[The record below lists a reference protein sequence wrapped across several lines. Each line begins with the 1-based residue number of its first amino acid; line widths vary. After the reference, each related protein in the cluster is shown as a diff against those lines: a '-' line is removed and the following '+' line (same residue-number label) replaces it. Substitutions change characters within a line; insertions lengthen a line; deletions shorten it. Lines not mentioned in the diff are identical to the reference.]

1 MSRACLLAWCS
12 FGLACGAHQEAQTLD
27 SIFADSSGELA
38 RALAP
43 DLYEQAQAAWA
54 EGDEA
59 RRRRSDRAVDDY
71 RTEARLWLAAAV
83 TEAER
88 VQLDRARDELQREEE
103 RWAKQL
109 ARDQEASAVVA
120 SDISVLEARAV
131 ALREAERVARLREG
145 QAAKED
151 ASDAILTRARFNLA
165 LAVALGAT
173 EEQVRGL
180 QERADELVRKRPRSA
195 GVAEALLRDTEI
207 LMGDMR
213 AKWPSPQPGSSTEL
227 VETARVTGFAAD
239 RTDSGVV
246 IRSERFFA
254 SGGQVSAAT
263 VQRFQG
269 LLGAFPHGPVAC
281 QIAVPEL
288 QSGVW
293 SRRAA
298 RLVEHL
304 QAEDSTRV
312 STSMMVTGTL
322 GAGAVQCT
330 FLAYRDP

>member
-1 MSRACLLAWCS
+1 L
-12 FGLACGAHQEAQTLD
+12 
-27 SIFADSSGELA
+27 FADSSAELA
-38 RALAP
+38 RGLAP

-54 EGDEA
+54 EADEA
-59 RRRRSDRAVDDY
+59 RRRKNDRAADDY

-83 TEAER
+83 AEAER

-109 ARDQEASAVVA
+109 SRDQEASTVVA
-120 SDISVLEARAV
+120 SDISLLEARAV
-131 ALREAERVARLREG
+131 ALREAERVARLRDG
-145 QAAKED
+145 QAAKKGTW
-151 ASDAILTRARFNLA
+151 DAILTRARLNLA

-180 QERADELVRKRPRSA
+180 QARADEIARKRPRSA
-195 GVAEALLRDTEI
+195 QVAEALLRDTEI

-213 AKWPSPQPGSSTEL
+213 AKWSSPQPGSSTEL
-227 VETARVTGFAAD
+227 VETAEVTGFAAA

-246 IRSERFFA
+246 IRSGRFFA

-269 LLGAFPHGPVAC
+269 LLAAFPHGPVAC

-288 QSGVW
+288 ESGVW

-298 RLVEHL
+298 RLVERL
-304 QAEDSTRV
+304 QAEDSTRL
-312 STSMMVTGTL
+312 STSMIVTGAL
-322 GAGAVQCT
+322 GAGTVQCT

>member
-1 MSRACLLAWCS
+1 MSRVCLFAWCA
-12 FGLACGAHQEAQTLD
+12 FGLACGAHQETQTLD
-27 SIFADSSGELA
+27 SFFADSSAEVA

-54 EGDEA
+54 EADEA
-59 RRRRSDRAVDDY
+59 RRRRSDRAVEDY
-71 RTEARLWLAAAV
+71 RTETRLWLAAAV
-83 TEAER
+83 AEAER
-88 VQLDRARDELQREEE
+88 VQLDRARAELRREEE

-120 SDISVLEARAV
+120 SDISLLEARAV
-131 ALREAERVARLREG
+131 ALRDAERVARLRDG
-145 QAAKED
+145 QTAREVPWE
-151 ASDAILTRARFNLA
+151 AILTRARLNLA

-180 QERADELVRKRPRSA
+180 RERADEIARKRPRSA
-195 GVAEALLRDTEI
+195 RVAEALLRDTEI

-213 AKWPSPQPGSSTEL
+213 AKSPSPQPGSSIEL

-298 RLVEHL
+298 GLVEHL
-304 QAEDSTRV
+304 QAHDSTRV

-322 GAGAVQCT
+322 GAGTVQCT